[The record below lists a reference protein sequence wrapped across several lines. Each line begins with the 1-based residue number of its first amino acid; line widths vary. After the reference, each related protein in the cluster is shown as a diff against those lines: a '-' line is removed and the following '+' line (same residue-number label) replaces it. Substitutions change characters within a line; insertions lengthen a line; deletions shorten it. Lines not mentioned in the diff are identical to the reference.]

1 VIVMIFEFW
10 IRPDQAVL
18 ADYTAMSSDLRILLA
33 HIDGFRGVE
42 RFESSS
48 EPGRFV
54 AIGFFDDEDAVT
66 RWRNDPLHRHAQRLG
81 RSRFFSDYRL
91 RMAHVVRDYGPNS
104 RRTAP
109 ADSNQLQEG
118 T

>member
-1 VIVMIFEFW
+1 MIFEFW
-10 IRPDQAVL
+10 IRPGKAVL

-33 HIDGFRGVE
+33 DIDGFRGVE

-91 RMAHVVRDYGPNS
+91 RMAHVVRDYGPNN
-104 RRTAP
+104 RGTAP

-118 T
+118 P